1 MSQVECVFFDCDG
14 TLVEDSVAGAQAG
27 ITAGIPVFYY
37 CADPHNP
44 PLDHPLVTTFHDM
57 HELPAIW
64 R

>member
-1 MSQVECVFFDCDG
+1 VENCI
-14 TLVEDSVAGAQAG
+14 LVEDSVAGAQAG

-57 HELPAIW
+57 RELPGIW
-64 R
+64 RKMGYQITG